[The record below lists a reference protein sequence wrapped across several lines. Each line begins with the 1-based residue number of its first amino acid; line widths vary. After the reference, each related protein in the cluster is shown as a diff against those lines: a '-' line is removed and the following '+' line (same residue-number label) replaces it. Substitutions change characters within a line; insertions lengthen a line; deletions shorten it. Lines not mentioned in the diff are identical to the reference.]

1 LVLDSPSTVYVEVYK
16 KFTEPGFTARDNQG
30 NLINNQVI
38 VTSNLDT
45 SVLGTYT
52 ATYSVTDAFG
62 LNVTRQRAII
72 VGDST
77 RPVVAPK
84 SNPYVHQVGTALDVN
99 SIVNVTDNYWPNS
112 FISLDVQGSNAVD
125 VNKVGSYFVSFVAR
139 DNSGNV
145 SNQVTVRIDVR
156 DTKSPGIV
164 LNGFNPMDWEV
175 KNLFVDPGVT
185 VSDNY
190 WPANTVVVTR
200 KGTVNVNVLG
210 TYTLWYIATDPSGNK
225 DSLMRTVNVLDRTAP
240 VIDLL
245 NIRTVNLPRWQVY
258 VDPPIA
264 LTDNYNT
271 DQAMRPNLVS
281 INSLPKNTEGKHFGD
296 GVGLF
301 SVRYT
306 VRDLSGNQ
314 SEPVIRTINVL
325 QEEGVGFMDVMTI
338 DGFMS
343 IYPNPSHGKLNLK
356 LAVPQLNQV
365 HVTVFDMLG
374 KSVHQSDLNGND
386 LQPNELDLTAQPK
399 GFYLVKIQTGDKV
412 FARKIQIN

>member
-1 LVLDSPSTVYVEVYK
+1 
-16 KFTEPGFTARDNQG
+16 
-30 NLINNQVI
+30 
-38 VTSNLDT
+38 
-45 SVLGTYT
+45 
-52 ATYSVTDAFG
+52 
-62 LNVTRQRAII
+62 
-72 VGDST
+72 
-77 RPVVAPK
+77 
-84 SNPYVHQVGTALDVN
+84 
-99 SIVNVTDNYWPNS
+99 
-112 FISLDVQGSNAVD
+112 
-125 VNKVGSYFVSFVAR
+125 
-139 DNSGNV
+139 
-145 SNQVTVRIDVR
+145 
-156 DTKSPGIV
+156 
-164 LNGFNPMDWEV
+164 
-175 KNLFVDPGVT
+175 
-185 VSDNY
+185 
-190 WPANTVVVTR
+190 
-200 KGTVNVNVLG
+200 VNVLG

-264 LTDNYNT
+264 LIDNYNT

-314 SEPVIRTINVL
+314 SEPVIRSINVL